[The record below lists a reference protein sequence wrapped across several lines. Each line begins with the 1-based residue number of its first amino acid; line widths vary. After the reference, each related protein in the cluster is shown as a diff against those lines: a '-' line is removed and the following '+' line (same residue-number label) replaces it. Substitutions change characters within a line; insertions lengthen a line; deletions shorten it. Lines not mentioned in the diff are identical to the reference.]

1 MANLVTWQK
10 IVRVVFAQ
18 DITGASR
25 RITLGAIGGDM
36 SPSQSTMMTIKV
48 NYNRISK
55 KINITIEILVTRVKS
70 SNNHLTRA

>member
-25 RITLGAIGGDM
+25 RITLGAIGGDT
-36 SPSQSTMMTIKV
+36 SPSQSTKMTIKV
-48 NYNRISK
+48 NNNKISN
-55 KINITIEILVTRVKS
+55 KINITIEILAIRVKS